1 VKRIILALLLPLAAP
16 AAAQELRPL
25 TEEAATAV
33 AEFYNHPATTRLRG
47 ESRIAAGTTVDGR
60 LASLGG
66 PLVVAGTVRGDV
78 VVINGDLVILGE
90 GSIAGSVRVVGG
102 RLEGPHEAIANGAV
116 IYREPMRFRRE
127 GDRIVAPGVERP
139 AWPSAGRATIF
150 GRTDFSVDMDG
161 SYNRVEG
168 LPIRFGPRIQLGH
181 SNPTVVDA
189 RLIYRTRTGLRV
201 HHREFGHDLQVQ
213 QYMGGHRGMLLGVG
227 LHRLVNPIEDR
238 GLSDTENSLA
248 TFILHQDFRDH
259 YERHG
264 WSAYL
269 RLVGP
274 TRPYE
279 VGIEYRDETH
289 RSIDPGSPWSLIRND
304 SPWRPQPAVAEGDL
318 RSVIGS
324 FRWDSRNDP
333 VDPAAGW
340 LVSATVEQ
348 GVGGTLGHADPVPAD
363 ARFTAVSVDAR
374 RYLRLGPR
382 SRLALRARAAGAPD
396 RGALPAQR
404 QHVLGGEGQ
413 LPGFPGFTFD
423 CGARAEEPG
432 QDGLYPYYGCDR
444 VVLLQA
450 EYRFAL
456 LHDAGLAR
464 RLGLDFDLFANPEL
478 VLFADAGRAWI
489 EARALDARLDT
500 GPRVL
505 HPDVGAGLRMGPVGL
520 YLAVPL
526 SNAAAGPNLFVRLG
540 PRL

>member
-1 VKRIILALLLPLAAP
+1 MILALLLPLAAP
-16 AAAQELRPL
+16 AAAQEVRSL
-25 TEEAATAV
+25 TDDAV
-33 AEFYNHPATTRLRG
+33 ASITAFYNDPTTTRIGG
-47 ESRIAAGTTVDGR
+47 ESRIAAGTTLEGR

-78 VVINGDLVILGE
+78 VVINGDLVILTGGRIE
-90 GSIAGSVRVVGG
+90 GDARVVGG
-102 RLEGPHEAIANGAV
+102 RLAGPAGAV
-116 IYREPMRFRRE
+116 ADGVVLYREPLRFRRE
-127 GDRIVAPGVERP
+127 GERLVDPAVDRPG
-139 AWPSAGRATIF
+139 WPSAGRATLF
-150 GRTDFSVDMDG
+150 GRTDFSAEIDG

-189 RLIYRTRTGLRV
+189 RLIYRTRTGLRI
-201 HHREFGHDLQVQ
+201 HYKEFGHDLHVQ
-213 QYMGGHRGMLLGVG
+213 QYLGGHRAMLVGAG
-227 LHRLVNPIEDR
+227 LHRVIDPIEDR

-248 TFILHQDFRDH
+248 TFALHQDFRDH

-279 VGIEYRDETH
+279 VGVEYRDESH
-289 RSIDPGSPWSLIRND
+289 RSVDPGSPWSLIRND
-304 SPWRPQPAVAEGDL
+304 SPWRPQPRVAQGQL
-318 RSVIGS
+318 RSVTGT

-340 LVSATVEQ
+340 LVDARVEQ
-348 GVGGTLGHADPVPAD
+348 GVGGTLGHADAHPAD
-363 ARFTAVSVDAR
+363 SRFTTVSVDAR

-382 SRLALRARAAGAPD
+382 SRLAVRAMTAGAPD

-404 QHVLGGEGQ
+404 QHVLGGHSD
-413 LPGFPGFTFD
+413 LPGYTSFAFD
-423 CGARAEEPG
+423 CGARAVEPV
-432 QDGLYPYYGCDR
+432 DDEFYPYYGCDR

-450 EYRFAL
+450 EYRYAIL
-456 LHDAGLAR
+456 PDPGLAR
-464 RLGLDFDLFANPEL
+464 RLGLDFDIFGAPEL

-489 EARALDARLDT
+489 DRRAVQGRSDT
-500 GPRVL
+500 GSGALR
-505 HPDVGAGLRMGPVGL
+505 PDVGAGLRMGPFGL
-520 YLAVPL
+520 YFTVPL
-526 SNAAAGPNLFVRLG
+526 SSAGQGASVFMRLG